1 MERASW
7 IVEPDPFY
15 AREGFCQS
23 CKEIVGAEHGPDC
36 GFRRRTVVARTAFE
50 YVIEIREAGG
60 GDFDIENNCA
70 SNVVD
75 LLNDM
80 ADKLDAEDRCM
91 CPFEV
96 EAEFVREA
104 TKEDNKRFGFI
115 WEGE

>member
-7 IVEPDPFY
+7 PVKPDTY
-15 AREGFCQS
+15 HTEGGFCHG

-36 GFRRRTVVARTAFE
+36 GFRRRTVVARIAFA

-70 SNVVD
+70 SNVVN

-80 ADKLDAEDRCM
+80 EDKLDAENRCM

-96 EAEFVREA
+96 ESEFVREA
-104 TKEDNKRFGFI
+104 TEEDHKHFGFE
-115 WEGE
+115 WEGD